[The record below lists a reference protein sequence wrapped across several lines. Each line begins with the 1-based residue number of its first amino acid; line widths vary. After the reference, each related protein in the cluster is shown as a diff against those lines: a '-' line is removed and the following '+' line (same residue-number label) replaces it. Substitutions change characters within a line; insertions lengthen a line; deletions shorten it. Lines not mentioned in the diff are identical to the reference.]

1 MAWRE
6 VVIKGNYGGTF
17 RQAFSGIV
25 QWKWL
30 KWWQIINQFLNIIK
44 LSENSKTF
52 QQELVLLTFDWKR
65 HSNLKADFSYFFLYY
80 NDSKKV
86 DNDYNSMIM
95 IMIFTKLW
103 MSLEEVI
110 LILIFCRSHNI
121 HSFIHLQASSITG
134 LLALTW
140 CVSYEKHTLNLFI
153 EIKNTKKAKYFNR
166 WIKTNMAK

>member
-1 MAWRE
+1 MIEMMANNQSIFEYNKIVRE
-6 VVIKGNYGGTF
+6 WQNLS
-17 RQAFSGIV
+17 AGISFV
-25 QWKWL
+25 D
-30 KWWQIINQFLNIIK
+30 I
-44 LSENSKTF
+44 
-52 QQELVLLTFDWKR
+52 R
-65 HSNLKADFSYFFLYY
+65 LKAAFEFESRLFLFFFLYY

-153 EIKNTKKAKYFNR
+153 EIKNMKKAKYFNR